1 MPIGGILRILL
12 YIINKIVKLL
22 KIRLDIKY
30 WHV

>member
-1 MPIGGILRILL
+1 MPIGGILYILL
-12 YIINKIVKLL
+12 YIINKIVKSL